1 MNAIIS
7 TIDALAFQTNLLALN
22 AGVEAA
28 RAGDAGAGFG
38 VVAAEVRLLAQG
50 SAEAAA
56 RIRALVA
63 TSGSQVADGVAL
75 VENSGEALRQIV
87 AEVTQVSGLMAKIA
101 TAAEQQ
107 ASGLP
112 KNKEHTSELQSLMRI
127 SYAVFCLKKK
137 K

>member
-1 MNAIIS
+1 MGDPHDLHIRTHSFPQLRSSDLVEATAKRAIEAMRHIEASSQEMNAIIS

-56 RIRALVA
+56 
-63 TSGSQVADGVAL
+63 
-75 VENSGEALRQIV
+75 
-87 AEVTQVSGLMAKIA
+87 
-101 TAAEQQ
+101 
-107 ASGLP
+107 
-112 KNKEHTSELQSLMRI
+112 
-127 SYAVFCLKKK
+127 
-137 K
+137 

>member
-1 MNAIIS
+1 MRHIEASSQEMNAIIS

-56 RIRALVA
+56 KIRALVA
-63 TSGSQVADGVAL
+63 TSGSPVADGVAL
-75 VENSGEALRQIV
+75 VENSGEALRPIV
-87 AEVTQVSGLMAKIA
+87 AEVTQGSG
-101 TAAEQQ
+101 
-107 ASGLP
+107 
-112 KNKEHTSELQSLMRI
+112 RI
-127 SYAVFCLKKK
+127 DRTPTKHE
-137 K
+137 